1 MFKIKITKMKVP
13 IPSWIELES
22 KTLDEARRCCR
33 NEAQDPDTIGYKI
46 EDDAGN
52 IIEKWG
58 SV

>member
-1 MFKIKITKMKVP
+1 MKVP